1 MGERKPTV
9 PSGPFSAGSVFES
22 SAKVGKAYPRPW
34 APSKRPSSA
43 PTSKVKVEEDQGP
56 VRAGRRR
63 GDFSD
68 IIDTT
73 VDVKPE
79 DGGYISSDPDEE
91 GEGAR
96 KDVDFIN
103 LISDDEQD
111 ASGGVAR
118 LNSPALV
125 PVRIQ
130 RVEHRDRAPAVNP
143 EPSSAAVKIKQQDS
157 DDEGI
162 EAIPAKPSRKG
173 KRRAKD
179 AEATPSQRL
188 WRGVYEDDSDILIDD
203 SHTSPQPP
211 PGSIPSSPKA
221 SRSPEKTKRNAR
233 VSEPIFQTEEGH
245 QEHERRQKQLA
256 VLLDELGGV
265 NLDEGGEE
273 RWDQKAD
280 RVYIFQFPS
289 KLPDLLAP
297 VVKEEPS
304 SPPPALPAG
313 PASAPN
319 SASAPI
325 KIEEDAPP
333 QNPLS
338 RASTF
343 AGRPAHRPSLAPGLM
358 GKLRIHKS
366 GKATLDWGGTSLL
379 VSKGL
384 DESMLQD
391 VVVVRPL
398 EDKQNGEGAAG
409 DSSAAVDVGS
419 GARRGGTDAVEGEA
433 LAFGQVRGKFVV
445 TPDWDQIW
453 G

>member
-1 MGERKPTV
+1 MPAVRKR
-9 PSGPFSAGSVFES
+9 E
-22 SAKVGKAYPRPW
+22 
-34 APSKRPSSA
+34 
-43 PTSKVKVEEDQGP
+43 
-56 VRAGRRR
+56 
-63 GDFSD
+63 DFSD
-68 IIDTT
+68 IIGAST
-73 VDVKPE
+73 DVKAE
-79 DGGYISSDPDEE
+79 HGGYISSDPDEE

-96 KDVDFIN
+96 KDVDYIN

-111 ASGGVAR
+111 AEGGAAR

-130 RVEHRDRAPAVNP
+130 RVEHKGRAPPVNS
-143 EPSSAAVKIKQQDS
+143 EASSTAMKIKHQDS
-157 DDEGI
+157 DGDEILQILPPVPPHKGNQRVKET
-162 EAIPAKPSRKG
+162 EAAS
-173 KRRAKD
+173 
-179 AEATPSQRL
+179 SQRL

-203 SHTSPQPP
+203 SQTSPQPP
-211 PGSIPSSPKA
+211 PEPVAFSLKA
-221 SRSPEKTKRNAR
+221 SRSHDKPKRKPQLPEA
-233 VSEPIFQTEEGH
+233 VFQTEEDR
-245 QEHERRQKQLA
+245 QEHDRRQKQLA
-256 VLLDELGGV
+256 VLLDELGSV
-265 NLDEGGEE
+265 NIEDGGEE
-273 RWDQKAD
+273 RGDQKAD

-289 KLPDLLAP
+289 KLPDLSAP
-297 VVKEEPS
+297 TVKEEPS
-304 SPPPALPAG
+304 SPPPPSSSTTLPSAAQAG
-313 PASAPN
+313 PSAPAQSN

-343 AGRPAHRPSLAPGLM
+343 AQRPAHRPSVAPGVM

-398 EDKQNGEGAAG
+398 KEEQNGNGESSAPVEVEGAG
-409 DSSAAVDVGS
+409 GRKKVG
-419 GARRGGTDAVEGEA
+419 GEA

-445 TPDWDQIW
+445 TPDWDEIW